1 MIIAVVAALL
11 FQCPDGSP
19 PPCHA
24 ARTAAA
30 PPMSVAVLDFENIAH
45 DTADAYLSEG
55 LAEELTVRLGQVER
69 MNVASRAAVR
79 RLRGAA
85 EMPIP
90 QIGRSLNV
98 AYLVNG
104 SVRRS
109 GAHLRVAVELLR
121 AATGAQVWAD
131 QYDRSDQ
138 DLLAIQQ
145 AVATAVATAVAGRL
159 APAERSTLASRPT
172 SNPEAYD
179 AYLHARV
186 LFDGGVPEQQRS
198 AVLLFQR
205 AIALDSS
212 FAAAWAGL
220 SRLNSSMFWFYVD
233 RSAER
238 LALARSAADHA
249 VALAP
254 NAAET
259 NVALGY
265 YYYWGSRDYGRALQA
280 FSAALAA
287 QPRSA
292 DVQAAIANVSRR
304 QGSWDQSLA
313 SRSRAIDIDPENRA
327 ELTERGLT
335 YHVLRR
341 FDDAAADYRHAMLPP
356 ADYIYAF
363 MFSAALAVQR
373 YGTLDSARDQVTFLA
388 AHPEDF
394 AEKSFHDEGAALP
407 VWRLPGPHQAA
418 ILGTSVG
425 PTPEARAL
433 HYLVT
438 GEVQATLGRADAAQV
453 AFDSVR
459 TIVGAMLQRRPDD
472 DGFHGQLAL
481 ALAGLG
487 RCDEALAEGQRSTQ
501 LLPVS
506 ADALTGPQRLQ
517 NLVEVEIRCG
527 RVDQALDHLA
537 YLLTI
542 PSFITPGLLRSDPVF
557 APLRGNPRFDRMAGG
572 N

>member
-1 MIIAVVAALL
+1 MIAAFAALL
-11 FQCPDGSP
+11 FQCADGSP
-19 PPCHA
+19 PPCRA
-24 ARTAAA
+24 ARAAGA

-55 LAEELTVRLGQVER
+55 LAEELTVRLGQVQR
-69 MNVASRAAVR
+69 MTVASRAAVH
-79 RLRGAA
+79 RLRGADQ
-85 EMPIP
+85 MPIP
-90 QIGRSLNV
+90 QIGRALNV

-109 GAHLRVAVELLR
+109 GQHLRVAVELLR
-121 AATGAQVWAD
+121 AANGAQVWAD

-138 DLLAIQQ
+138 DLLAIQE

-159 APAERSTLASRPT
+159 APAERTRLAQRPT
-172 SNPEAYD
+172 ASSEAYD

-220 SRLNSSMFWFYVD
+220 SRLNSSMFWFYID

-280 FSAALAA
+280 FSAALVA

-292 DVQAAIANVSRR
+292 DVHSALANVARR
-304 QGSWDQSLA
+304 QGSWDQSLS
-313 SRSRAIDIDPENRA
+313 SRSRAIDLDPENRI

-335 YHVLRR
+335 YHVMRR
-341 FDDAAADYRHAMLPP
+341 FDEAAADYRHAMQPP

-363 MFSAALAVQR
+363 MFSASLAAQHF
-373 YGTLDSARDQVTFLA
+373 GTLDSARDEVTFLA

-394 AEKSFHDEGAALP
+394 AERSFHDEGAVLP
-407 VWRLPGPHQAA
+407 VWRMAGPHQAS
-418 ILGTSVG
+418 ILGAVVG
-425 PTPEARAL
+425 PTPEARSL
-433 HYLVT
+433 HYLVI
-438 GEVQATLGRADAAQV
+438 GEVQATLGHQEAARV

-459 TIVGAMLQRRPDD
+459 AIVGGLLERRPDD

-517 NLVEVEIRCG
+517 DLVEVEVRCG
-527 RVDQALDHLA
+527 RTEQALDHLA
-537 YLLTI
+537 YLVTI
-542 PSFITPGLLRSDPVF
+542 PSFITPALLRADPVF
-557 APLRGNPRFDRMAGG
+557 APLKGNPRFERMAAGT
-572 N
+572 